1 MGNLSVWHVND
12 TVVAFRSTYMRQSN
26 SRVPSCSFNNRPSRL
41 YQSYR
46 SILTGNCD
54 TFLLSVLNHI
64 QCRPIFHRSSR
75 IHELLSSKKY
85 IKKCYT
91 GFPID
96 IASSLLRKSVQS
108 DQWSVPDGAHK
119 SVDWRRSNRHRS
131 FENLSMTQ
139 CHHIL
144 VPLNRTLKV
153 DLWVFLR
160 ERLDAEYRNVVVGKE
175 FEIRSHKRKPASSP
189 DRPTPIHRIRVSL
202 TVANTQSSPSPRLI
216 IPFKLSH
223 NVQSTS
229 TYTAHFHP

>member
-1 MGNLSVWHVND
+1 
-12 TVVAFRSTYMRQSN
+12 MRQSN

-46 SILTGNCD
+46 SILTGNCH
-54 TFLLSVLNHI
+54 TFLLSVLDHI

-96 IASSLLRKSVQS
+96 IASSLLRESVQP
-108 DQWSVPDGAHK
+108 DQWSVPDSAHK

-139 CHHIL
+139 CHRIL

-160 ERLDAEYRNVVVGKE
+160 ERLDAEYRNVVVGNDSNSIAQTE
-175 FEIRSHKRKPASSP
+175 TSVIPGSSDSH
-189 DRPTPIHRIRVSL
+189 IRVSL